1 MNMMA
6 DELLTIKGLK
16 AYFYTRD
23 GVIPAVDDVSFH
35 IKKGETLGLVGESG
49 CGKSATSL
57 CILQLFPQP
66 PGRIES
72 GEILFCGEDLLKK
85 NKKEINGIRGNR
97 ISMIFQEVMNSL
109 NPVLTIG
116 RQLTE
121 VIEIHQELKREQAAK
136 KAVEIL
142 NIVDIPRP
150 KNVMTTYPHQLS
162 GGMRQRVMIAMAL
175 LCKPELLIADEPTTA
190 LDVTIQAQVIEL
202 MKGLKEML
210 GTSILFISHDL
221 ALVSEMAERIIVMY
235 AGNIIEEAETAELF
249 SAPMHPYT
257 QGLLSSIPMLTG
269 ERGKLKIIKGSVPR
283 PTDFPE
289 GCRFHPRC
297 EKQTKRCLDNA
308 PPLVKIGEKR
318 MVRCWLY
325 S

>member
-16 AYFYTRD
+16 TYFYTRD

-49 CGKSATSL
+49 CGKSVTSL
-57 CILQLFPQP
+57 SILQLFPQP

-121 VIEIHQELKREQAAK
+121 VIEIHQKVNREQAAK
-136 KAVEIL
+136 NAVEIL
-142 NIVDIPRP
+142 NIVGIPRP

-202 MKGLKEML
+202 MKGLKKML

-257 QGLLSSIPMLTG
+257 QGLLSSIPTLTG
-269 ERGKLKIIKGSVPR
+269 ERGKLKIIQGSVPR

-297 EKQTKRCLDNA
+297 EKQTKRCLDNM